1 MQDKRELKATLIL
14 PEDSHSAVL
23 IGRVWSKAENGPCP
37 VLVKNGHVHDL
48 SSLSATVSGLL
59 ERRSLISELENTES
73 YQTSVLWM
81 IIFPVIAGSCS
92 LP

>member
-1 MQDKRELKATLIL
+1 MQDKREVKATAIL
-14 PEDSHSAVL
+14 PEDSHSAIL

-37 VLVKNGHVHDL
+37 VLVKDGHVHDI

-59 ERRSLISELENTES
+59 EHSSLLRELDGTENFTNLGS
-73 YQTSVLWM
+73 LDDF
-81 IIFPVIAGSCS
+81 FPVIAESCL